1 MKINH
6 SSATSG
12 VARSNTSEIEVS
24 DSFKQKQE
32 QITKDVKQQLKESQ
46 QVNTD
51 LQLKIKELREQM
63 DHLKEGFTNQLKLNV
78 EELKESKAQLQK
90 VYSELEQK
98 LHVRS
103 EEVFELKS
111 DGCFQCSSHI

>member
-1 MKINH
+1 MP
-6 SSATSG
+6 G
-12 VARSNTSEIEVS
+12 
-24 DSFKQKQE
+24 QKQE
-32 QITKDVKQQLKESQ
+32 QITKDVKQELKESQ

-51 LQLKIKELREQM
+51 LQLKMKELREQM
-63 DHLKEGFTNQLKLNV
+63 DHLKEGFTNQLKLNDAAIVALKEEV
-78 EELKESKAQLQK
+78 EELKASKAQLQK

-111 DGCFQCSSHI
+111 DLRDVKRTMLEKQDDQWQEII